1 MKKLQSKKMGSNIK
15 KKNEILVFLA
25 LNILQG
31 TVEKPDIEQYCSKRN
46 STSVPFF
53 FFFKVMSYHHFQ
65 LIHWHLHFSD
75 GSKFDATQLQ
85 KLWPV
90 IKYLLII
97 EK

>member
-1 MKKLQSKKMGSNIK
+1 MQITVFETVIYEEIAEQENGKQHK

-53 FFFKVMSYHHFQ
+53 F
-65 LIHWHLHFSD
+65 
-75 GSKFDATQLQ
+75 
-85 KLWPV
+85 
-90 IKYLLII
+90 
-97 EK
+97 